1 MRRHRPWHGR
11 GKGAASW
18 GLTALASLSLAACNA
33 GPDFVRPDA
42 PASDAYYPGPLVIE
56 TARTDI
62 LHGQAQRLQPAES
75 LDGAWW
81 NAFQSPRLAQLID
94 MALDDSPGIEEAFAR
109 VREADALYDA
119 KYRGAIWPRLTGQ
132 ATGERSNGLPGT
144 VAGGAGDIVNQESA
158 SLLGS
163 FRLDPAGRTRRELEA
178 LAARADTRHYEALA
192 ARRDVA
198 YGIVVTAIEQARLVD
213 QLRAENARRAAYDE
227 LLYLTLERLRL
238 GHATQADVHAVQRN
252 LRLSEQKVATLETH
266 IEVLGQRLGV
276 LAGQEPASYQAE
288 PFTLQDFQL
297 PETLP
302 LVVPSGLVR
311 SRPDILAAEALLE
324 AATADYGVAVAA
336 LYPDLTLSASTGAYQ
351 LGDGGLFSGTTQGWN
366 LLAQLTAPLL
376 DGELRGMKRVR
387 LAAVD
392 AAAAHYRSTVLSAL
406 GDVAQTL
413 KQADI
418 SAINLTLAND
428 AYKDA
433 VIVVESLRTK
443 QEHGA
448 LSRADLLPEY
458 IAFVDIE
465 TQVVNAMSDRLIA
478 SAEVLRAMTDG
489 EFLPDGIEDPGNP
502 ADANRAQAGTP
513 GDDLLHPVDA
523 RHRLGH
529 QPLEPGVLRHEVLE
543 PVGIRHVQAAELV
556 APGERSSRPGCASCT
571 EP

>member
-1 MRRHRPWHGR
+1 MRRNRSWHGR
-11 GKGAASW
+11 GKGVASW
-18 GLTALASLSLAACNA
+18 GLTALASLSLVACNA
-33 GPDFVRPDA
+33 GPDFVRPDP
-42 PASDAYYPGPLVIE
+42 PASEAYYPGSLVIE

-75 LDGAWW
+75 LDGTWW

-94 MALDDSPGIEEAFAR
+94 TALDDSPSIEEAFAR

-119 KYRGAIWPRLTGQ
+119 KHHGATWPRLTGQ
-132 ATGERSNGLPGT
+132 ATGERGNGLPGT

-158 SLLGS
+158 SVVGS
-163 FRLDPAGRTRRELEA
+163 FRLDLAGRTRRELEA

-198 YGIVVTAIEQARLVD
+198 HGIVVTAIEQARLVD
-213 QLRAENARRAAYDE
+213 QLRAENARRGAYDE

-238 GHATQADVHAVQRN
+238 GHATQADVHAVQRD
-252 LRLSEQKVATLETH
+252 LRLSEQKVATLETD
-266 IEVLGQRLGV
+266 IEVLGQRLAV
-276 LAGQEPASYQAE
+276 LAGQEPSSYQAE
-288 PFTLQDFQL
+288 PFTLRDFQL
-297 PETLP
+297 PEMLP

-311 SRPDILAAEALLE
+311 TRPDILAAEALLE

-351 LGDGGLFSGTTQGWN
+351 LGDGGLFSGTAQGWN

-392 AAAAHYRSTVLSAL
+392 AAAAHYRNTVLSAL

-413 KQADI
+413 KQADL

-448 LSRADLLPEY
+448 LSRADFLPEY

-465 TQVVNAMSDRLIA
+465 TRVVNAMSDRLVA

-489 EFLPDGIEDPGNP
+489 EFLPDEIEDAANP
-502 ADANRAQAGTP
+502 ADATPAQAGTP
-513 GDDLLHPVDA
+513 GKESSAGFD
-523 RHRLGH
+523 
-529 QPLEPGVLRHEVLE
+529 EPTDG
-543 PVGIRHVQAAELV
+543 AA
-556 APGERSSRPGCASCT
+556 P
-571 EP
+571 

>member
-1 MRRHRPWHGR
+1 MRRHRSWHGR
-11 GKGAASW
+11 GKGVASW
-18 GLTALASLSLAACNA
+18 GLSALASLSLAACNA
-33 GPDFVRPDA
+33 GPDFVRPEP
-42 PASDAYYPGPLVIE
+42 PASEAYYPGSLVIE

-94 MALDDSPGIEEAFAR
+94 MALDGSPSIEEAFAR

-119 KYRGAIWPRLTGQ
+119 KHRGAILPRLTGQ
-132 ATGERSNGLPGT
+132 AMGERSNGHGT
-144 VAGGAGDIVNQESA
+144 VAGNAGDIVNKESA

-163 FRLDPAGRTRRELEA
+163 FRLDVAGRTRRELEA

-198 YGIVVTAIEQARLVD
+198 HGIVVTAIEQARLVD
-213 QLRAENARRAAYDE
+213 QLRAENVRRAAYDE

-238 GHATQADVHAVQRN
+238 GHAAQADVHAVQRD
-252 LRLSEQKVATLETH
+252 LRLSEQKVATLKTN
-266 IEVLGQRLGV
+266 IEVLSQRLGV
-276 LAGQEPASYQAE
+276 LAGQEPSSYQAE

-324 AATADYGVAVAA
+324 AATADYGVAVTA

-351 LGDGGLFSGTTQGWN
+351 LGEGGLFSGATQGWN

-406 GDVAQTL
+406 GDVAQSL
-413 KQADI
+413 KQADL
-418 SAINLTLAND
+418 SAISLTLAND

-465 TQVVNAMSDRLIA
+465 TLVVNAMSDRLVA

-489 EFLPDGIEDPGNP
+489 EFLPDEIEELGNP
-502 ADANRAQAGTP
+502 ADANPAQAGT
-513 GDDLLHPVDA
+513 GGEESSAGFDA
-523 RHRLGH
+523 PMDG
-529 QPLEPGVLRHEVLE
+529 
-543 PVGIRHVQAAELV
+543 AA
-556 APGERSSRPGCASCT
+556 P
-571 EP
+571 